1 MKTNNDIDIVLII
14 DNSPY
19 TLTVEKTAPTSQLI
33 NAIFESFKLNPKFNE
48 ITFQNK
54 PLKSSDNRQ
63 LVTLIQNKNNS
74 IFYIN
79 KKSILTSVGNNLINS
94 NNQISK
100 KSLNKNPL
108 SQSMNNKRPYKLNP
122 NIQEENNFIKK
133 KNTMNNPNQNRN
145 IFNEYNI
152 VKTNTPNIEK
162 LKISK
167 FHHNKHYSM
176 GNNILSSSR
185 KTRNRNNDLM
195 KDYFSQDNF
204 SLRNKPKNFSLGEL
218 EPYLTKESSK
228 IINDF
233 YSNQQF
239 VRNSSPYISEHEQRK
254 IEEKENKKKFLNKK
268 GFFVSVGK
276 YSMKPNYIQNYV
288 QMTPSESPLNFKFRM
303 ENKNKWITKKGF
315 INA

>member
-14 DNSPY
+14 NNNPY
-19 TLTVEKTAPTSQLI
+19 TLTIDKTATISQI
-33 NAIFESFKLNPKFNE
+33 RNAIFESFQLNPNFNE

-63 LVTLIQNKNNS
+63 LVTLINNKNNS

-79 KKSILTSVGNNLINS
+79 QKSILRSIGNNLLNS
-94 NNQISK
+94 NNQLPK
-100 KSLNKNPL
+100 KTLKKNPL
-108 SQSMNNKRPYKLNP
+108 SQSMNYKKTNILNP
-122 NIQEENNFIKK
+122 INQEENNFIKK
-133 KNTMNNPNQNRN
+133 KNTMNNPNQNR
-145 IFNEYNI
+145 ILFKEYNKI
-152 VKTNTPNIEK
+152 KTNTPNIEK

-167 FHHNKHYSM
+167 PHHNKNYSM

-185 KTRNRNNDLM
+185 KTRNKNNDLI
-195 KDYFSQDNF
+195 KDYFSQDYF
-204 SLRNKPKNFSLGEL
+204 SLRNRAKNFSLGEL
-218 EPYLTKESSK
+218 EPYLTKETSK

-233 YSNQQF
+233 YSHQKY
-239 VRNSSPYISEHEQRK
+239 VRNSSPYISEDEQRK
-254 IEEKENKKKFLNKK
+254 FEEKENKKKFINKK

-288 QMTPSESPLNFKFRM
+288 QMTPSESPLNFKFRI
-303 ENKNKWITKKGF
+303 ENKNKWLTKKGF

>member
-19 TLTVEKTAPTSQLI
+19 TLTVEKTAPISQLI

-79 KKSILTSVGNNLINS
+79 QKSILTSVGSNLINS
-94 NNQISK
+94 NNQLPK
-100 KSLNKNPL
+100 KSFNKNPL
-108 SQSMNNKRPYKLNP
+108 SQSMNYKKPNKYNQ
-122 NIQEENNFIKK
+122 NIQEENNFIVK
-133 KNTMNNPNQNRN
+133 KNTINNSNQNRN
-145 IFNEYNI
+145 LFNEYNI
-152 VKTNTPNIEK
+152 VKTKTPNIEK
-162 LKISK
+162 LKIS
-167 FHHNKHYSM
+167 HNKNYSM
-176 GNNILSSSR
+176 GNNIVSSSR
-185 KTRNRNNDLM
+185 KTRNKKNGLI
-195 KDYFSQDNF
+195 KDYFSQDNL
-204 SLRNKPKNFSLGEL
+204 SIKNKSKQFSLGEL

-233 YSNQQF
+233 YSNQKF

-254 IEEKENKKKFLNKK
+254 IEEKENKKKFIDKK

-276 YSMKPNYIQNYV
+276 YSMKPNFIQNYV
-288 QMTPSESPLNFKFRM
+288 QMTPSESPLNFKFRID
-303 ENKNKWITKKGF
+303 NKNKWMTKKGF

>member
-19 TLTVEKTAPTSQLI
+19 TLTVEKTAPISQLI

-133 KNTMNNPNQNRN
+133 KKY
-145 IFNEYNI
+145 NE
-152 VKTNTPNIEK
+152 
-162 LKISK
+162 
-167 FHHNKHYSM
+167 
-176 GNNILSSSR
+176 
-185 KTRNRNNDLM
+185 
-195 KDYFSQDNF
+195 
-204 SLRNKPKNFSLGEL
+204 
-218 EPYLTKESSK
+218 
-228 IINDF
+228 
-233 YSNQQF
+233 
-239 VRNSSPYISEHEQRK
+239 
-254 IEEKENKKKFLNKK
+254 
-268 GFFVSVGK
+268 
-276 YSMKPNYIQNYV
+276 
-288 QMTPSESPLNFKFRM
+288 
-303 ENKNKWITKKGF
+303 
-315 INA
+315 